1 MTPALSTSRL
11 LLRPYYAGM
20 VTEDHVRWLNDPEVV
35 RYSEQRHKRHT
46 IESVHAYVNDVNTTG
61 SSHIWAIDVVEPAAF
76 NLEEDHIFIGT
87 ITTHIDKPNGVANI
101 GILIG
106 EKGFWGKGYG
116 QEAWL
121 TVCNWLFEQ
130 GIRKIEMGCHYE
142 NRAMRNL
149 AMTCGMHLEGVR
161 HDHFVVDGKP
171 QHLLLY
177 AKMKPAI
184 ARVSVDES
192 IASEPLR
199 ERDSQD
205 SA

>member
-1 MTPALSTSRL
+1 MTPTLSTNRL

-20 VTEDHVRWLNDPEVV
+20 VTDDHVRWLNDPEVV

-46 IESVHAYVNDVNTTG
+46 IESIHAYVNGVNTTHG
-61 SSHIWAIDVVEPAAF
+61 SYIWAITPTAF
-76 NLEEDHIFIGT
+76 EREALPVGQIALPPIGT
-87 ITTHIDKPNGVANI
+87 ITAHIDQPNGVANV

-106 EKGFWGKGYG
+106 EKDYWGKGYG
-116 QEAWL
+116 QESWITL
-121 TVCNWLFEQ
+121 CNWLFAT

-142 NRAMRNL
+142 NKAMRNL
-149 AMTCGMHLEGVR
+149 ALTCGMYLEGVR

-177 AKMKPAI
+177 AKMRPAHE
-184 ARVSVDES
+184 SVTSES
-192 IASEPLR
+192 LR